1 MTTPKYEN
9 KHWKEEFED
18 AKGVIRIRK
27 LKKNRQQN
35 KVKKTS
41 RFVITHVVHY
51 SILVNKQ
58 QSMYYLGVYL
68 NFNFEQSNSKHK
80 TCFHLECWCLSE
92 KEERIITIR
101 SECLSSPFVDT
112 NTSLASHDWLSL
124 FFLHHPSSVP

>member
-1 MTTPKYEN
+1 MWFNLTTGVVIDTDCTGTNSCKSNYHTIMATPKYEKN
-9 KHWKEEFED
+9 HWKEEFED
-18 AKGVIRIRK
+18 TKGVIKIRK

-68 NFNFEQSNSKHK
+68 NFNFEQSLIKQQ
-80 TCFHLECWCLSE
+80 
-92 KEERIITIR
+92 
-101 SECLSSPFVDT
+101 
-112 NTSLASHDWLSL
+112 
-124 FFLHHPSSVP
+124 